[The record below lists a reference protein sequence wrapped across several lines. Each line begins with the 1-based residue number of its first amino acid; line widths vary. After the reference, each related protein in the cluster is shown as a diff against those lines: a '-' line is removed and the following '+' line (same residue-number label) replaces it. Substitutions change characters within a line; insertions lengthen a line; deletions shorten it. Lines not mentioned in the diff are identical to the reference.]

1 MANYLTTD
9 TDLTSVANAI
19 RTKGGTS
26 AQLAFPAG
34 FVSAIADIPSGGG
47 GGGVP
52 LLASGSYT
60 YTGAETGSINFP
72 VSYSGNIW
80 FAYAVADA
88 IVPGVNQSYCF
99 FVAQDSCPAAQ
110 YFNNNQRIGT
120 VSAVNSSGVINTSGS
135 NSGSMIRNNT
145 FYLSRFNNTY
155 KIQPNKYNWYIYGEA
170 ST

>member
-1 MANYLTTD
+1 MPNYIVQGS
-9 TDLTSVANAI
+9 DLSSVATAI

-34 FVSAIADIPSGGG
+34 FVSSIADIPSGGG
-47 GGGVP
+47 VT

-60 YTGAETGSINFP
+60 YTGAETGSISFP

-80 FAYAVADA
+80 FAYAVSDA

-99 FVAQDSCPAAQ
+99 FVAQGSCPAAQ
-110 YFNNNQRIGT
+110 YFPSNQSGS
-120 VSAVNSSGVINTSGS
+120 VSAVDSSGVINTSGANPS
-135 NSGSMIRNNT
+135 VRIDSNT
-145 FYLSRFNNTY
+145 FYLSRLNNTY